1 MRVIMRG
8 RVIEHGRFERRP
20 RLVEQWVQN
29 WGYAAVA
36 VGAFAEGETVLLAAG
51 YAAHRGLLDGWLVTA
66 VAAVAAT
73 AGDQSFYWIG
83 RLWGAKLFARFP
95 RLAAQFPRVASLLQ
109 RYPHWAIVGVRFLYG
124 LRIAGPIIIGA
135 AGVPPW
141 RFALFNTIGALIWA
155 PLIVGL
161 GWAFG
166 QALSGLSTQVQRI
179 EIGLLI
185 LVVLVAALALL
196 ARWRASRSK

>member
-1 MRVIMRG
+1 M
-8 RVIEHGRFERRP
+8 
-20 RLVEQWVQN
+20 VEQWIRD

-51 YAAHRGLLDGWLVTA
+51 YAAHAGLLDWWLVAA
-66 VAAVAAT
+66 VAAAAAT

-83 RLWGAKLFARFP
+83 RLWGARLLARFP
-95 RLAAQFPRVASLLQ
+95 RLEAQFPRVADLLR

-124 LRIAGPIIIGA
+124 LRVAGPIIIGT

-141 RFALFNTIGALIWA
+141 RFALFNAIGALLWA
-155 PLIVGL
+155 PLIAGL
-161 GWAFG
+161 GWGFG
-166 QALSGLSTQVQRI
+166 RALSGLSSQIQHV

-185 LVVLVAALALL
+185 LVGLVVAFAVL
-196 ARWRASRSK
+196 ARWRARRRASRPK